1 MDLLKGILYSNVLKA
16 VIQSRLEICLSLS
29 QLSKILSQ
37 ILSFT
42 MKKNK
47 LVNLQLQ
54 AHVSL
59 AFLQFFVLCYS
70 VYSFSVN

>member
-1 MDLLKGILYSNVLKA
+1 MDLLKGMLYSNVFKA
-16 VIQSRLEICLSLS
+16 VIQSRIEICLSLS
-29 QLSKILSQ
+29 QLSNILSQ

-59 AFLQFFVLCYS
+59 AFLQFFVFYS
-70 VYSFSVN
+70 VYSFNVN

>member
-29 QLSKILSQ
+29 EISKILSQ

-54 AHVSL
+54 
-59 AFLQFFVLCYS
+59 FFVLFYS